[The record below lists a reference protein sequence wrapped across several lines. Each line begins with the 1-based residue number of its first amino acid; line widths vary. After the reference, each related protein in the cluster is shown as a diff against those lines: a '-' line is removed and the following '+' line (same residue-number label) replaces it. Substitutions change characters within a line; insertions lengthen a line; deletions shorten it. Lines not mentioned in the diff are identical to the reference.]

1 MRKQTKR
8 KIWKLIDPVRH
19 AILGAGI
26 TQDHLLDKL
35 RLTELAALDA
45 MTKGLGTI
53 QDWQELVDMMNIS
66 ECMAMEGIGPEV
78 LPYCKQAQNALERA
92 ALRYQETYRMGLCGE
107 GIKALREVFEYH
119 DLQRKS
125 IPRSTYEKMII
136 KTKQRIQSRA
146 KEVVVL

>member
-1 MRKQTKR
+1 MKKQTKR
-8 KIWKLIDPVRH
+8 KIWKLIDPIRH

-45 MTKGLGTI
+45 MTKGMGTL

-66 ECMAMEGIGPEV
+66 EVMAMDGIGPEA
-78 LPYCKQAQNALERA
+78 LPYCKQAQDALEQA
-92 ALRYQETYRMGLCGE
+92 ALRYQSTMRMGLTGT
-107 GIKALREVFEYH
+107 GINALREVFEYH
-119 DLQRKS
+119 DLQRRS
-125 IPRSTYEKMII
+125 IPRSQYEKMII

-146 KEVVVL
+146 KEVTVL

>member
-35 RLTELAALDA
+35 RLTELTSLDA
-45 MTKGLGTI
+45 MTKGLGTL
-53 QDWQELVDMMNIS
+53 QDWRELTDMMNIA
-66 ECMAMEGIGPEV
+66 EVMAMEGIGPEV
-78 LPYCKQAQNALERA
+78 LPYCKQAQDALEQA
-92 ALRYQETYRMGLCGE
+92 ALRYQRTFSMGLSGT

-125 IPRSTYEKMII
+125 VSRSVYEKMII
-136 KTKQRIQSRA
+136 KTKHRIQSKA
-146 KEVVVL
+146 KEVVEI

>member
-1 MRKQTKR
+1 MRKKTKR
-8 KIWKLIDPVRH
+8 KHWALIDSVRH

-26 TQDHLLDKL
+26 TQEHLLDKL

-45 MTKGLGTI
+45 MTKGLGTV
-53 QDWQELVDMMNIS
+53 QDWQELTDMMNIS
-66 ECMAMEGIGPEV
+66 EVMGMEGIGPEV

>member
-45 MTKGLGTI
+45 MTKGLGTV

-66 ECMAMEGIGPEV
+66 EVMAMEGIGPEA
-78 LPYCKQAQNALERA
+78 LPYCKQAQDALERA
-92 ALRYQETYRMGLCGE
+92 ALRYQETLRMGLSGE

-125 IPRSTYEKMII
+125 ISRSLYEKMII

>member
-1 MRKQTKR
+1 MKKQTKR

-26 TQDHLLDKL
+26 TQAHLLDKL

-45 MTKGLGTI
+45 MTKGLGTV

-78 LPYCKQAQNALERA
+78 LPHCEQAQNALERA
-92 ALRYQETYRMGLCGE
+92 ALRYQETFRMGLCGE
-107 GIKALREVFEYH
+107 GIKALREVFGYH